1 MDSLA
6 LWRLFTRLGEA
17 QILLPAM
24 ALALWWLWRTPRT
37 RPLALHWALATA
49 AGAALTTA
57 SKLAFMGWRVGY
69 APWDYTGIS
78 GHAFFAAAV
87 LPVLARVAAG
97 PLPRPW
103 PRLAVGAGVA
113 LAAAIAYSRLP
124 THAHSASEALL
135 GFALGCAASLPAL
148 RRSAA
153 PQAPT
158 PWVLPAALVA
168 WLLALPLQAPPSR
181 THDWVQ
187 AWSVEL
193 SGRHRP
199 FTRADLHRPPGHD
212 ALTRAVL
219 GGLRHGPGRQVQ
231 QQPVAQR

>member
-1 MDSLA
+1 
-6 LWRLFTRLGEA
+6 LFTRLGEA

-24 ALALWWLWRTPRT
+24 AAALWWLWRSPPTRT
-37 RPLALHWALATA
+37 LARHWALATA
-49 AGAALTTA
+49 AGALLTTA
-57 SKLAFMGWRVGY
+57 SKLAFMGWLVGY

-97 PLPRPW
+97 PLPAPW
-103 PRLAVGAGVA
+103 PRLAMVAGVL
-113 LAAAIAYSRLP
+113 LAGAIAYSRLP
-124 THAHSASEALL
+124 TQAHSASEALL

-148 RRSAA
+148 RRCAA

-158 PWVLPAALVA
+158 PWLLPAALAA

-187 AWSVEL
+187 ALSVEL

-212 ALTRAVL
+212 ALGRALL
-219 GGLRHGPGRQVQ
+219 GGLRHAGRQVQ
-231 QQPVAQR
+231 QQPLVQR